1 MWKTA
6 FDRDPVNRAASG
18 VTAYRI
24 SRPVDDPHYVVVE
37 LDFDQREQAE
47 ALLAN
52 LQAGMEAPSGTRRQ
66 TVVMKGVNS
75 LALPRRS
82 SAACVRTPS
91 STRKVCR
98 AVPRSLRR
106 STVRVP
112 ASSWHARAPRAAA
125 PCC

>member
-1 MWKTA
+1 MFTLQIEHRIKDFGMWKTA

-52 LQAGMEAPSGTRRQ
+52 LQAK
-66 TVVMKGVNS
+66 VWNS
-75 LALPRRS
+75 A
-82 SAACVRTPS
+82 
-91 STRKVCR
+91 
-98 AVPRSLRR
+98 
-106 STVRVP
+106 
-112 ASSWHARAPRAAA
+112 AAA
-125 PCC
+125 PALEGTPKTRNLQAAS